1 MKRNLVLLLTCLFG
15 LSAFA
20 QEDPVLMRINGKDI
34 TRSEFE
40 YIYNKNNSLNEL
52 EAKSLNEY
60 VDLFINFKLKVAAAE
75 AAGIDTTRAFREEL
89 NGYRRQLAK
98 SYLTDEEADEA
109 YARQFYDKMKADSR
123 AGHVQVM
130 HIFKYLPQTSPKSLV
145 SETEARMDSLY
156 QVLSANPD
164 ADFASYVSQF
174 SDDKNPFWVGFLQT
188 PEEFEDV
195 VFSMKS
201 GEISKPFFTPQGMHI
216 VKVLD
221 RKELA
226 PFAEI
231 KEEISR
237 RLARKFGIDKG
248 TEALVEKLKGEYNYH
263 PNNEALQELQAKG
276 ETEKPLFTLDNHT
289 YTGADFKR
297 FAASYPRSLKMQLEA
312 FTVKSVLD
320 YENSR
325 LEEKYP
331 AFRLLMQEYKEGM
344 LLFEISN
351 REVWER
357 AVADEAG
364 QAAYFTSHK
373 SDYNYKE
380 PRYKGVV
387 VHCADKKMAK
397 EIKKLIKK
405 LPEKV
410 WADTIAKTYND
421 SVAEIVKVEEG
432 LFAKGDNKYVD
443 KLVFKTGSF
452 EPLESY
458 PFTTVFG
465 EKRKGPDS
473 YTEVRGP
480 LAADYQNFLE
490 SLWVKRLRDE
500 SKVEIN
506 QEVLKTVNNH

>member
-1 MKRNLVLLLTCLFG
+1 MKRNLVLLLTCLLG
-15 LSAFA
+15 LSVFA

-52 EAKSLNEY
+52 ESKTLHEY
-60 VDLFINFKLKVAAAE
+60 VDLFVNFKLKVAAAE
-75 AAGIDTTRAFREEL
+75 AAGIDTTRAFRDEL
-89 NGYRRQLAK
+89 AGYRRQLAK
-98 SYLTDEEADEA
+98 SYLTDEEAEEA
-109 YARQFYDKMKADSR
+109 YVSQFYDKMKADSC
-123 AGHVQVM
+123 AGYVQVM
-130 HIFKYLPQTSPKSLV
+130 HIFKYLPQTSTKALIN
-145 SETEARMDSLY
+145 ETEVRMDSLY
-156 QVLSANPD
+156 TVLSAHPD
-164 ADFASYVSQF
+164 ADFATYVEQF
-174 SDDKNPFWVGFLQT
+174 SDDKNPFWVSFLQT
-188 PEEFEDV
+188 PEEFENV
-195 VFSMKS
+195 VFAMNS
-201 GEISKPFFTPQGMHI
+201 GEISKPFFSPQGMHI

-221 RKELA
+221 RKELP

-237 RLARKFGIDKG
+237 RLARKMGISKG
-248 TEALVEKLKGEYNYH
+248 TEVLIEKLKKDYNCQL
-263 PNNEALQELQAKG
+263 NDEAIRELETKG
-276 ETEKPLFTLDNHT
+276 ETDKALFMLNNQP
-289 YTGADFKR
+289 YTGADFKI
-297 FAASYPRSLKMQLEA
+297 FAASYPRSQKQQLDA
-312 FTVKSVLD
+312 FVMKSVLD
-320 YENSR
+320 YENGR

-364 QAAYFTSHK
+364 QTAYFASHK

-387 VHCADKKMAK
+387 IHCADKKMSK
-397 EIKKLIKK
+397 QIKKLIKK
-405 LPEKV
+405 LPETV
-410 WADTIAKTYND
+410 WADTIVKTFNKD
-421 SVAEIVKVEEG
+421 SVEIVKVEAG

-458 PFTTVFG
+458 PFTAVFG
-465 EKRKGPDS
+465 KKRKGPDS

-490 SLWVKRLRDE
+490 SLWVKRLRNE

-506 QEVLKTVNNH
+506 EEVLKTVNNH

>member
-1 MKRNLVLLLTCLFG
+1 MKRNLVLLLTCLLG

-52 EAKSLNEY
+52 EAKTLNEY
-60 VDLFINFKLKVAAAE
+60 VDLFVNFKLKVAAAE

-89 NGYRRQLAK
+89 DGYRRQLAK
-98 SYLTDEEADEA
+98 SYLTDEKAEEA
-109 YARQFYDKMKADSR
+109 YVRQFYDKMKADSR

-130 HIFKYLPQTSPKSLV
+130 HIFKYLPQTAPKSLV
-145 SETEARMDSLY
+145 NETEVRMDSLY
-156 QVLSANPD
+156 TVLAANPN
-164 ADFASYVSQF
+164 ADFATYVGQF

-188 PEEFEDV
+188 PEEFENV
-195 VFSMKS
+195 VFSMKN
-201 GEISKPFFTPQGMHI
+201 GEISKPFFTPQGIHI

-221 RKELA
+221 RKDLA
-226 PFAEI
+226 PFEEI

-237 RLARKFGIDKG
+237 RLTRKLGISKG
-248 TEALVEKLKGEYNYH
+248 TEALVEKLKKEYDYQ
-263 PNNEALQELQAKG
+263 PDNEAIQELQAKG
-276 ETEKPLFTLDNHT
+276 ETDKVLFTLDNHA
-289 YTGADFKR
+289 YSGADFKR
-297 FAASYPRSLKMQLEA
+297 FAASYPRNLKMQLDA

-364 QAAYFTSHK
+364 QTAYFTSHK

-380 PRYKGVV
+380 PRYKGIV
-387 VHCADKKMAK
+387 VHCSDKKMAK
-397 EIKKLIKK
+397 QIKKLIKK
-405 LPEKV
+405 LPDTM
-410 WADTIAKTYND
+410 WTDTITKTFND
-421 SVAEIVKVEEG
+421 SVEVVVKVEEG

>member
-248 TEALVEKLKGEYNYH
+248 TEALVEKLKGEYNYQ

-380 PRYKGVV
+380 PRYKGV
-387 VHCADKKMAK
+387 DKKMAK
-397 EIKKLIKK
+397 EIKKLLKK

>member
-1 MKRNLVLLLTCLFG
+1 MRRNLVLLLTCLLG

-52 EAKSLNEY
+52 ESKTLHEY
-60 VDLFINFKLKVAAAE
+60 VDLFVNFKLKVAAAE

-89 NGYRRQLAK
+89 EGYRRQLAK
-98 SYLTDEEADEA
+98 SYLTDEKAEEA
-109 YARQFYDKMKADSR
+109 YVSQFYDKMKSDSH
-123 AGHVQVM
+123 AGSVQVM
-130 HIFKYLPQTSPKSLV
+130 HIFKYLPQTVSKSFV
-145 SETEARMDSLY
+145 NETEVRMDSIY
-156 QVLSANPD
+156 TVLSANPD
-164 ADFASYVSQF
+164 ADFSTYVKQF
-174 SDDKNPFWVGFLQT
+174 SDDKNPFWVSFLQT
-188 PEEFEDV
+188 PEEFENV
-195 VFSMKS
+195 VFAMKS
-201 GEISKPFFTPQGMHI
+201 GEISQPFFSPQGIHI

-221 RKELA
+221 RRELP

-231 KEEISR
+231 KDEISR
-237 RLARKFGIDKG
+237 RLARKMGISKG
-248 TEALVEKLKGEYNYH
+248 TEVLVEKLKKEYNYQ
-263 PNNEALQELQAKG
+263 PDLEVMSELQAQG
-276 ETEKPLFTLDNHT
+276 ETDKTLFTLDNHA
-289 YTGADFKR
+289 YTGADFKL
-297 FAASYPRSLKMQLEA
+297 FAASYPRSQKQQLDA
-312 FTVKSVLD
+312 FVMKSVLD

-364 QAAYFTSHK
+364 QTAYFDSHK
-373 SDYNYKE
+373 SDYKYKD
-380 PRYKGVV
+380 PRYKGIV

-397 EIKKLIKK
+397 QIKKLIKK
-405 LPEKV
+405 LPEKI
-410 WADTIAKTYND
+410 WADTITKTFNKD
-421 SVAEIVKVEEG
+421 SVEIVKVEAG
-432 LFAKGDNKYVD
+432 LFAKGDNKYID

-452 EPLESY
+452 ESLESY
-458 PFTTVFG
+458 PFTAVFG
-465 EKRKGPDS
+465 KKRKGPDS
-473 YTEVRGP
+473 YKEVRGP

-490 SLWVKRLRDE
+490 SLWVKRLREE

-506 QEVLKTVNNH
+506 EEVLKTVNNH

>member
-1 MKRNLVLLLTCLFG
+1 MKGGSSKLLGGSFNFDA
-15 LSAFA
+15 SVR
-20 QEDPVLMRINGKDI
+20 EVIR
-34 TRSEFE
+34 
-40 YIYNKNNSLNEL
+40 
-52 EAKSLNEY
+52 
-60 VDLFINFKLKVAAAE
+60 FKL
-75 AAGIDTTRAFREEL
+75 GLRATSRVTNDKDDMIGTILDMRPDYPAYLEDGSI
-89 NGYRRQLAK
+89 NMI
-98 SYLTDEEADEA
+98 SY
-109 YARQFYDKMKADSR
+109 
-123 AGHVQVM
+123 
-130 HIFKYLPQTSPKSLV
+130 
-145 SETEARMDSLY
+145 
-156 QVLSANPD
+156 
-164 ADFASYVSQF
+164 YVE
-174 SDDKNPFWVGFLQT
+174 N
-188 PEEFEDV
+188 
-195 VFSMKS
+195 
-201 GEISKPFFTPQGMHI
+201 
-216 VKVLD
+216 
-221 RKELA
+221 
-226 PFAEI
+226 
-231 KEEISR
+231 
-237 RLARKFGIDKG
+237 
-248 TEALVEKLKGEYNYH
+248 
-263 PNNEALQELQAKG
+263 
-276 ETEKPLFTLDNHT
+276 PLFTLDNHT

-458 PFTTVFG
+458 PFTAVFG

>member
-248 TEALVEKLKGEYNYH
+248 TE
-263 PNNEALQELQAKG
+263 
-276 ETEKPLFTLDNHT
+276 
-289 YTGADFKR
+289 
-297 FAASYPRSLKMQLEA
+297 
-312 FTVKSVLD
+312 
-320 YENSR
+320 
-325 LEEKYP
+325 
-331 AFRLLMQEYKEGM
+331 
-344 LLFEISN
+344 
-351 REVWER
+351 
-357 AVADEAG
+357 
-364 QAAYFTSHK
+364 
-373 SDYNYKE
+373 
-380 PRYKGVV
+380 
-387 VHCADKKMAK
+387 
-397 EIKKLIKK
+397 
-405 LPEKV
+405 
-410 WADTIAKTYND
+410 
-421 SVAEIVKVEEG
+421 
-432 LFAKGDNKYVD
+432 
-443 KLVFKTGSF
+443 
-452 EPLESY
+452 
-458 PFTTVFG
+458 
-465 EKRKGPDS
+465 
-473 YTEVRGP
+473 
-480 LAADYQNFLE
+480 
-490 SLWVKRLRDE
+490 
-500 SKVEIN
+500 
-506 QEVLKTVNNH
+506 

>member
-1 MKRNLVLLLTCLFG
+1 MRKNLVLLLTCLLG

-52 EAKSLNEY
+52 EAKTLDEY
-60 VDLFINFKLKVAAAE
+60 VDLFVNFKLKVAAAE
-75 AAGIDTTRAFREEL
+75 AAGIDTTRAFRDEL
-89 NGYRRQLAK
+89 AGYRRQLAK
-98 SYLTDEEADEA
+98 SYLTDEEAEEA
-109 YARQFYDKMKADSR
+109 YAHQFYDKMKAESR

-130 HIFKYLPQTSPKSLV
+130 HIFKYLPQNV
-145 SETEARMDSLY
+145 SKTHLNETEARMDSIY
-156 QVLSANPD
+156 RVLSANPD
-164 ADFASYVSQF
+164 ADFATYVEKF

-201 GEISKPFFTPQGMHI
+201 GEISKPFFSPQGMHI

-226 PFAEI
+226 PFAEV
-231 KEEISR
+231 KDEISR
-237 RLARKFGIDKG
+237 RLTRKFGVDKG
-248 TEALVEKLKGEYNYH
+248 TEALVEKLKKEYDYQ
-263 PNNEALQELQAKG
+263 PNDEAVKELQAKG
-276 ETEKPLFTLDNHT
+276 ETDKDIFTLAGNA

-297 FAASYPRSLKMQLEA
+297 FAASYPRSLKMQMDA
-312 FTVKSVLD
+312 FVIKSVLD
-320 YENSR
+320 YENGR

-364 QAAYFTSHK
+364 QTAYFDSHK

-380 PRYKGVV
+380 PRYKGIV

-397 EIKKLIKK
+397 QIKKLIKK

-410 WADTIAKTYND
+410 WADTIAKTFND
-421 SVAEIVKVEEG
+421 SVEVVVKVEEG

-473 YTEVRGP
+473 YLEVRGP

>member
-195 VFSMKS
+195 VTEAGYV
-201 GEISKPFFTPQGMHI
+201 GEDIESILTRLLQVADYNVPEAEQGI
-216 VKVLD
+216 VFID
-221 RKELA
+221 E
-226 PFAEI
+226 
-231 KEEISR
+231 
-237 RLARKFGIDKG
+237 IDK
-248 TEALVEKLKGEYNYH
+248 
-263 PNNEALQELQAKG
+263 
-276 ETEKPLFTLDNHT
+276 
-289 YTGADFKR
+289 
-297 FAASYPRSLKMQLEA
+297 
-312 FTVKSVLD
+312 
-320 YENSR
+320 
-325 LEEKYP
+325 
-331 AFRLLMQEYKEGM
+331 
-344 LLFEISN
+344 
-351 REVWER
+351 
-357 AVADEAG
+357 
-364 QAAYFTSHK
+364 
-373 SDYNYKE
+373 
-380 PRYKGVV
+380 
-387 VHCADKKMAK
+387 
-397 EIKKLIKK
+397 
-405 LPEKV
+405 
-410 WADTIAKTYND
+410 IAR
-421 SVAEIVKVEEG
+421 
-432 LFAKGDNKYVD
+432 KGDNPSITRDVSGEGVQQGLLKLLEGSVVNVPPQGGRKHPDQKMIPVNTKNILFICGGAFDGIEKKIAQRLNTHVVGYSASRKTATIDKNNMMQYIAPQDLKSFGLIPEIIGRLPVLTYLNPLDRDALRAILTEPKNSIIRQYVKLFEMDGVKLTFQNEVFEYIVD
-443 KLVFKTGSF
+443 KAVEYKLGARGLRSIVETIMMDVMF
-452 EPLESY
+452 EIPSENAKEYEVTLDYAKQQLE
-458 PFTTVFG
+458 
-465 EKRKGPDS
+465 KAN
-473 YTEVRGP
+473 
-480 LAADYQNFLE
+480 LA
-490 SLWVKRLRDE
+490 RL
-500 SKVEIN
+500 
-506 QEVLKTVNNH
+506 QTA